1 MSRGSFNPTTTI
13 RFTVPATSAALS
25 AQLVVYDLVGQRM
38 KILMDQIVET
48 GIYAATWDDTDAR
61 GRAVASG
68 TYVYRLRSG
77 DKFRESGRVTLL
89 K

>member
-1 MSRGSFNPTTTI
+1 
-13 RFTVPATSAALS
+13 
-25 AQLVVYDLVGQRM
+25 M

-48 GIYAATWDDTDAR
+48 GIYAATWDGTDAR

-68 TYVYRLRSG
+68 TYVYRLRIG